1 MYNAILTS
9 FNTRFLTTKF
19 LVEIFHTGMFCVTF
33 GVVSRWNTI
42 FNNSNF
48 QGVEIYISQLAN
60 YAVGAG
66 LEL

>member
-1 MYNAILTS
+1 M
-9 FNTRFLTTKF
+9 
-19 LVEIFHTGMFCVTF
+19 
-33 GVVSRWNTI
+33 I

-48 QGVEIYISQLAN
+48 QGAEIYISQLAN